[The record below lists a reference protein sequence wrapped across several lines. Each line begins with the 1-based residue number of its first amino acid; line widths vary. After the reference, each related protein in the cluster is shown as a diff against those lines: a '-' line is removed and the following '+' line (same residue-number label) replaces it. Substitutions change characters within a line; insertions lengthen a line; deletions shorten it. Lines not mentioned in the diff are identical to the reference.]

1 MRKLEDQHNH
11 KLNNFTH
18 TPKKKKEKKKKRNKI
33 FK

>member
-18 TPKKKKEKKKKRNKI
+18 TQTKINKKGHKI